1 MSWMSS
7 LSASLATALLTLGQ
21 EKAATPEAPAPSP
34 APGGQQP
41 PGGGGPGGLTGM
53 LPFLLL
59 MGLVFWFLVIGPERK
74 KQKARQALIKNL
86 KKGDQVVTTSGIVGK
101 VVKDVK
107 QEDREIIIQVDR
119 DKDVR
124 MHFLK
129 SAIQDVLPEGVPS
142 EVKDAPG
149 PGKEAA
155 K

>member
-1 MSWMSS
+1 
-7 LSASLATALLTLGQ
+7 
-21 EKAATPEAPAPSP
+21 
-34 APGGQQP
+34 
-41 PGGGGPGGLTGM
+41 M